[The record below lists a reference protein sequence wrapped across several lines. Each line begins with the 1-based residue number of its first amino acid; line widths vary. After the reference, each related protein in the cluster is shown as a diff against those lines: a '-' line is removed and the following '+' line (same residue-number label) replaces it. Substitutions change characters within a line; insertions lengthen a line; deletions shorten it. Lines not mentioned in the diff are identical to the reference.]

1 MLCSLARWQL
11 SAALDRRGERPRLC
25 AAHLNRCESCQA
37 FARKLEALHG
47 RLAASAASAPRPA
60 LVPRRRWMSPALAT
74 GVLAVAAGAAL
85 YLLSPGQPASDVE
98 PAAVAPEATPRVQDD
113 LAEPAAPGDP
123 ETSGGSASGSIA
135 LTDEPE
141 GGAQASRGRDALER
155 LSVLFTAPPRLRAE
169 IDALASDGRR
179 GALAILSL
187 GGVIPGDQRV
197 R

>member
-25 AAHLNRCESCQA
+25 AAHLGRCESCQA
-37 FARKLEALHG
+37 FARKLEALHA
-47 RLAASAASAPRPA
+47 RLAANAASAPRPA
-60 LVPRRRWMSPALAT
+60 LVPRRRWMAPALAT
-74 GVLAVAAGAAL
+74 SVLAVAAGAAL
-85 YLLSPGQPASDVE
+85 YLLAPGQPRDVDGV
-98 PAAVAPEATPRVQDD
+98 AVAPVATPRVQDD
-113 LAEPAAPGDP
+113 LAEPTAP
-123 ETSGGSASGSIA
+123 ETSGGSSGSMA
-135 LTDEPE
+135 LTGEPE

-155 LSVLFTAPPRLRAE
+155 LSVLFTEPPRLRAE

>member
-25 AAHLNRCESCQA
+25 AAHLGRCESCQA
-37 FARKLEALHG
+37 FARKLEVLHG
-47 RLAASAASAPRPA
+47 RLAATAAGAPRPA
-60 LVPRRRWMSPALAT
+60 LVPRRRWMAPAVAT

-85 YLLSPGQPASDVE
+85 YLLSPGQPARDVE
-98 PAAVAPEATPRVQDD
+98 PVAVAPEATPRVQDD
-113 LAEPAAPGDP
+113 VAEPAAP
-123 ETSGGSASGSIA
+123 ETSGGSAGGSIA
-135 LTDEPE
+135 LSDEPE
-141 GGAQASRGRDALER
+141 GAQAPRGRDALER

-187 GGVIPGDQRV
+187 GGVIPDDQRV

>member
-1 MLCSLARWQL
+1 MFCSLARWQL

-47 RLAASAASAPRPA
+47 RLAATAASAPRPA
-60 LVPRRRWMSPALAT
+60 LVPRRRWMAPALAT

-85 YLLSPGQPASDVE
+85 YLLSPGQPARDVE
-98 PAAVAPEATPRVQDD
+98 PVAAAPEATPRVHDD

-123 ETSGGSASGSIA
+123 GTSASASGSVA
-135 LTDEPE
+135 LTGEPE
-141 GGAQASRGRDALER
+141 GAQASRGRDALER
-155 LSVLFTAPPRLRAE
+155 LSVLFTEPPRLRAE

-187 GGVIPGDQRV
+187 GGVIPADQRV

>member
-1 MLCSLARWQL
+1 MFCSLARWQL

-25 AAHLNRCESCQA
+25 AAHLARCESCQA

-47 RLAASAASAPRPA
+47 RLAANAASAPRPA
-60 LVPRRRWMSPALAT
+60 LVPRRRWMAPALAT

-85 YLLSPGQPASDVE
+85 YLLVPGQPRDVE
-98 PAAVAPEATPRVQDD
+98 PVAVAPEATPRVQDE
-113 LAEPAAPGDP
+113 LAEPAAP
-123 ETSGGSASGSIA
+123 ETSGGQAGGSIA
-135 LTDEPE
+135 LTDGPE
-141 GGAQASRGRDALER
+141 RGAQASRGRDALER